1 MLGIPE
7 FDVMLVGW
15 GLAVLAV
22 AAIRHVYF
30 GGTCIHIAGNSQRN

>member
-1 MLGIPE
+1 MTGILG
-7 FDVMLVGW
+7 FDGLLVGW